1 MVALVSKVELSP
13 MIEDILPDDTM
24 KKLDAEFSAI
34 EKIETDGDKKT
45 IFEVGVDD
53 KTPGDVSGGK
63 IEDLEKLVE
72 KVNIV
77 EDGDIKDLSPSKKSS
92 SSKNTPKS
100 REDPLSGAASEK

>member
-63 IEDLEKLVE
+63 IEDLVGEE
-72 KVNIV
+72 EFEEN
-77 EDGDIKDLSPSKKSS
+77 ESCAG
-92 SSKNTPKS
+92 
-100 REDPLSGAASEK
+100 